1 MIADLHAHYPMH
13 VVTDVEPHDTLERMT
28 RVRARPTLGDRV
40 RAAILKVAS
49 VLLSD
54 RDWWSGYRISVPHLR
69 QGNVGVVLSVLYRP
83 FEEMD
88 LGVPYGSPPQRDYH
102 AGLIK
107 DLELVEREVSGQD
120 PAQIRV
126 AHDRRELDG
135 ALADGATALI
145 HCVEGG
151 FHLGATVAEVERNVA
166 DLARRGVAYVTVA
179 HLFFRQVATN
189 TPALPFLP
197 DSVYNRLFP
206 QRPGEGLTEL
216 GRAAV
221 RAMARERVLIDI
233 SHMREDAIAETF
245 EVLEDED
252 ARGDVPVIASHA
264 GFRCGKQAYML
275 DEQTVRRVAQR
286 DGVIGLIMAQHQLN
300 DGIRRK
306 QTKTLDQSFDVI
318 RRHIDRIHSITRNHD
333 HVALGSDLDGFIKP
347 TMGGIEHAG
356 DLAKLERKLREH
368 YGDNVADR
376 ITSGNALRVLRKVLD
391 RGA

>member
-1 MIADLHAHYPMH
+1 VIADLHAHYPMH
-13 VVTDVEPHDTLERMT
+13 VVTDLDPSAALERMT
-28 RVRARPTLGDRV
+28 RVRARPTLRDRV

-49 VLLSD
+49 RLLSD
-54 RDWWSGYRISVPHLR
+54 RDWWSGYRISVPYLR

-88 LGVPYGSPPQRDYH
+88 LGLPYGSPPQKDYF

-107 DLELVEREVSGQD
+107 DLETVEREVLTQE

-126 AHDRRELDG
+126 AHDRDELDR
-135 ALADGATALI
+135 ALTDGATALL

-151 FHLGATVAEVERNVA
+151 FHLGATVEEVERNVA
-166 DLARRGVAYVTVA
+166 ELARRGVAYVTVA

-206 QRPGEGLTEL
+206 QRRGEGLTEL

-221 RAMARERVLIDI
+221 RAMAREGVLVDI

-245 EVLEDED
+245 EVLEEED
-252 ARGDVPVIASHA
+252 PGGEVPVIASHA
-264 GFRCGKQAYML
+264 GYRCGKQRYML
-275 DEQTVRRVAQR
+275 DEETVRKVAER

-300 DGIRRK
+300 DGIRRR
-306 QTKTLDQSFDVI
+306 QTKTLEESFEVV
-318 RRHIDRIHSITRNHD
+318 RRHIDRIHSVTRNHD

-356 DLAKLERKLREH
+356 DLEKLERKLREH
-368 YGDNVADR
+368 YGDEVAER
-376 ITSGNALRVLRKVLD
+376 IASGNALRVLRKVLEP
-391 RGA
+391 